1 MDGWMGQILR
11 VDLTSGDYSI
21 EDLDPDL
28 AEDFIGGRGIASKI
42 LLDEVEP
49 GVDSLSPE
57 NKVIFAVGPLTGT
70 GVVGAAR
77 SMVVTKSPLTD
88 GITSSNLGGHFGPE
102 LKFAGYDAIVIEGKS
117 PEPVYLMI
125 NDDSVELKP
134 AHRLWGES
142 TTETQDMIRAEIEDS
157 WKARETQIVCIG
169 PAGENLVKFAS
180 IIHSG
185 RAFGRSGVGAVMGSK
200 KLKGIAVRGTKG
212 ISLADVDGFKEATA
226 DFLEN
231 KIRASSYFAEV
242 RPALGTW
249 HLIPMFKSADMLPV
263 RNYQTGSF
271 EEIDKI
277 DEKVMQSEILKGN
290 KSCFACPCADTRLTE
305 VTDPEFQG
313 KGEGPEYE
321 SWGKLGPNCGIDNIA
336 AITKANYLCNEMGV
350 DTISMGGT
358 IACAMELYEKG
369 FLSEEDAGYQ
379 LNFGNAK
386 ALVELVEK
394 TGLRQGFGDILAEGS
409 YWLAE
414 KYGHPEISMTVKRQ
428 EFPAIHPQGSQL
440 MGLAYAT
447 SNRGA
452 CHTKA
457 SVNLDERFEVA
468 GQATR
473 VKQMQDYI
481 AVIDAT
487 GLCWSLMMRPPLM
500 IEEVSTFLRCATG
513 ADYTDETMM
522 LAGERIW
529 NVERLFNLKAGLTAQ
544 DDSLPKR
551 ILEESLPK
559 GEAEG
564 QVIRLSEML
573 PEYYKLRGWDENGVP
588 SLEKLAQL
596 GLTQEGRL

>member
-11 VDLTSGDYSI
+11 VDLTSGNYSI

-42 LLDEVEP
+42 LFDEVEP
-49 GVDSLSPE
+49 GVDPLSPE
-57 NKVIFAVGPLTGT
+57 NKVIFAAGPLTGT

-77 SMVVTKSPLTD
+77 CMVVTKSPLTD

-102 LKFAGYDAIVIEGKS
+102 LKFAGYDAIIIEGKS
-117 PEPVYLMI
+117 PEPVYLLI
-125 NDDSVELKP
+125 NDDGVELKS
-134 AHRLWGES
+134 AQQLWGKS
-142 TTETQDMIRAEIEDS
+142 TTETQGIIWTEMEDP

-200 KLKGIAVRGTKG
+200 KLKAIAVRGTKG
-212 ISLADVDGFKEATA
+212 ITIADVDSFKEATA

-231 KIRASSYFAEV
+231 KIKGSFFTEV

-249 HLIPMFKSADMLPV
+249 YLIPMFKSAGMLPV
-263 RNYQTGSF
+263 RNFQAGSF
-271 EEIDKI
+271 EGVDKI

-313 KGEGPEYE
+313 EGEGPEYE

-350 DTISMGGT
+350 DTISMGGA

-457 SVNLDERFEVA
+457 SVSLDERFEVA

-473 VKQMQDYI
+473 LKQMQDYI
-481 AVIDAT
+481 TVIDAA
-487 GLCWSLMMRPPLM
+487 GLCWSVMMRPPLQ
-500 IEEVSTFLRCATG
+500 IERVSTFLRYATG
-513 ADYTDETMM
+513 VDYTDETMI

-529 NVERLFNLKAGLTAQ
+529 NLERLFNLKAGLTAQ

-551 ILEESLPK
+551 ILEEPLPK

-573 PEYYKLRGWDENGVP
+573 PEYYEARGWDKSGAP
-588 SLEKLAQL
+588 TSQKLTEL
-596 GLTQEGRL
+596 GLS

>member
-11 VDLTSGDYSI
+11 INLSDAEYRV

-28 AEDFIGGRGIASKI
+28 AEDFIGGRGLASQM
-42 LLDEVEP
+42 LFDEVDPRVEP
-49 GVDSLSPE
+49 LSPE

-77 SMVVTKSPLTD
+77 SMVVTKSPLTS

-102 LKFAGYDAIVIEGKS
+102 LKFAGYDAIIIEGKS
-117 PEPVYLMI
+117 PEPVYLLI
-125 NDDSVELKP
+125 NDENVEFKP
-134 AHRLWGES
+134 AEHLWGKS
-142 TTETQDMIRAEIEDS
+142 TSETEDMIQAEIADS

-185 RAFGRSGVGAVMGSK
+185 RAFGRSGAGAVMGFK
-200 KLKGIAVRGTKG
+200 NLKAIAVRGTKG
-212 ISLADVDGFKEATA
+212 ITIADVDSFKEAAA

-231 KIRASSYFAEV
+231 KIKGSFFTEV

-249 HLIPMFKSADMLPV
+249 YLVPMFKGAGMLPV
-263 RNYQTGSF
+263 RNYQAGIF
-271 EEIDKI
+271 EGVDKI
-277 DEKVMQSEILKGN
+277 DEKVMQSEILIGK
-290 KSCFACPCADTRLTE
+290 KSCFACPCADTRLTK
-305 VTDPEFQG
+305 VTDPRFQG
-313 KGEGPEYE
+313 EGEGPEYE
-321 SWGKLGPNCGIDNIA
+321 SWGKLGPDCGVNDIA
-336 AITKANYLCNEMGV
+336 AITKASYICNEMGM

-369 FLSEEDAGYQ
+369 FLPKEDTGYQ

-414 KYGHPEISMTVKRQ
+414 KYGHPEISMVVKRQ

-457 SVNLDERFEVA
+457 SVSLDKRFEVA

-473 VKQMQDYI
+473 LKQMQDYI
-481 AVIDAT
+481 AVIDAS
-487 GLCWSLMMRPPLM
+487 GLCWSVMMRPPLM
-500 IEEVSTFLRCATG
+500 IEEVSTFLRYATG

-522 LAGERIW
+522 LVGERIW
-529 NVERLFNLKAGLTAQ
+529 NLERVFNLKAGLTAQ

-551 ILEESLPK
+551 ILEESVLT

-564 QVIRLSEML
+564 QVIQLDKML
-573 PEYYKLRGWDENGVP
+573 PEYYEARGWDKSGAP
-588 SLEKLAQL
+588 TSQKLAEL
-596 GLTQEGRL
+596 GLS

>member
-11 VDLTSGDYSI
+11 VDLTHGDYSI
-21 EDLDPDL
+21 EDLDLDL
-28 AEDFIGGRGIASKI
+28 AEDFIGGRGLASKI
-42 LLDEVEP
+42 LFDEVEP
-49 GVDSLSPE
+49 KIDPFSPE
-57 NKVIFAVGPLTGT
+57 NKVIFAAGPLTGT

-77 SMVVTKSPLTD
+77 CGVVTKSPLTG
-88 GITSSNLGGHFGPE
+88 GIISSNLGGHFGPE
-102 LKFAGYDAIVIEGKS
+102 LKFAGYDAIIIEGKS

-125 NDDSVELKP
+125 NDDRVELKP
-134 AHRLWGES
+134 AQRLWGES

-157 WKARETQIVCIG
+157 WKARETQVACIG

-200 KLKGIAVRGTKG
+200 KLKAVAIRGTKG
-212 ISLADVDGFKEATA
+212 ISLGDVDSFKEATES
-226 DFLEN
+226 FLLN
-231 KIRASSYFAEV
+231 KIKGSFFTEV
-242 RPALGTW
+242 RPSTGTW
-249 HLIPMFKSADMLPV
+249 YLVPMFKGVGMLPV
-263 RNYQTGSF
+263 RNYQAGSF
-271 EEIDKI
+271 EGIDKI
-277 DEKVMQSEILKGN
+277 DEKVMRDEILRGN

-305 VTDPEFQG
+305 VTAPEFQG

-321 SWGKLGPNCGIDNIA
+321 SWGKLGPDCGIDNIA
-336 AITKANYLCNEMGV
+336 GITKANYLCNEMGM

-369 FLSEEDAGYQ
+369 FLPEEDVGYQ

-409 YWLAE
+409 YRLAE
-414 KYGHPEISMTVKRQ
+414 KYGHPEISMTVKSQ
-428 EFPAIHPQGSQL
+428 ELPAIHPQGSQL
-440 MGLAYAT
+440 IALAFAT

-457 SVNLDERFEVA
+457 SVSLDERFEVA
-468 GQATR
+468 GQATK

-481 AVIDAT
+481 TVIDAA
-487 GLCWSLMMRPPLM
+487 GLCWSVMMRPPLQ
-500 IEEVSTFLRCATG
+500 IEMVSTFLRYATG
-513 ADYTDETMM
+513 VDYTDETTM
-522 LAGERIW
+522 LVGERIW
-529 NVERLFNLKAGLTAQ
+529 NLERTFNLKAGHTEK
-544 DDSLPKR
+544 DDYLPER
-551 ILEESLPK
+551 LLEEPVLK
-559 GEAEG
+559 DEAEG
-564 QVIRLSEML
+564 QVARLGEML

-588 SLEKLAQL
+588 TSEKLAQL